1 MTLSIDLSTC
11 QCVFITFLHVEVHS
25 FVSETK
31 GYLSL
36 FPFFVLFFFRV
47 LSPFMRILKVSTQG
61 IFILELET
69 AGTDQSAVFLVQIS
83 KFLTESLI
91 IMGGLS
97 GMMYIPKFL
106 KIVLK
111 RFLQRTFKVITA

>member
-1 MTLSIDLSTC
+1 M
-11 QCVFITFLHVEVHS
+11 
-25 FVSETK
+25 
-31 GYLSL
+31 
-36 FPFFVLFFFRV
+36 
-47 LSPFMRILKVSTQG
+47 
-61 IFILELET
+61 
-69 AGTDQSAVFLVQIS
+69 FLVQIL

-111 RFLQRTFKVITA
+111 RFLQGTFKVITAQIVGNNY